1 MARLRVSTKLDATPD
16 VVWADLA
23 DISSHVEWMRDAVA
37 IRFTS
42 DRQQGTG
49 TTFDCDTKVGPFRL
63 TDRMEITAWEPGAA
77 MGVRHT
83 GLVTGDGVIRL
94 RKLRRGRT
102 RLTWSERLVFPWWM
116 GGRVGALAA
125 TPVLWL
131 VWRGSMRNL
140 RDRFAAD

>member
-1 MARLRVSTKLDATPD
+1 MARLRVSTHLDAPPD

-23 DISSHVEWMRDAVA
+23 DVSSHVEWMRDAVA

-42 DRQQGTG
+42 ESHTGVG

-63 TDRMEITAWEPGAA
+63 TDRMEITAWKPELA
-77 MGVRHT
+77 MGVRHV
-83 GLVTGDGVIRL
+83 GLVTGEGVISL
-94 RKLRRGRT
+94 RKRPRGRT
-102 RLTWSERLVFPWWM
+102 KLTWSEQLTFPWWM
-116 GGRVGALAA
+116 GGPLGSWAA

-140 RDRFAAD
+140 RERFGN

>member
-1 MARLRVSTKLDATPD
+1 
-16 VVWADLA
+16 
-23 DISSHVEWMRDAVA
+23 
-37 IRFTS
+37 
-42 DRQQGTG
+42 
-49 TTFDCDTKVGPFRL
+49 
-63 TDRMEITAWEPGAA
+63 MEITAWEPGAA

-116 GGRVGALAA
+116 GGPVGALAA

>member
-49 TTFDCDTKVGPFRL
+49 TSFDCDTKVGPFKL
-63 TDRMEITAWEPGAA
+63 TDRMVITAWEPGAA

-116 GGRVGALAA
+116 GGPVGALAA

-140 RDRFAAD
+140 RKRFAVD

>member
-42 DRQQGTG
+42 DRHQGAG

-116 GGRVGALAA
+116 GGPVGALAA

-140 RDRFAAD
+140 RKRFAVD

>member
-42 DRQQGTG
+42 DRHQGTG

-116 GGRVGALAA
+116 GGPVGALAA

-140 RDRFAAD
+140 RNRFAVD

>member
-1 MARLRVSTKLDATPD
+1 MARLRVSTRLDAPPD
-16 VVWADLA
+16 EVWADLA
-23 DISSHVEWMRDAVA
+23 DISTHVEWMRDAVG
-37 IRFTS
+37 ITFTS
-42 DRQQGTG
+42 PQHDGVG
-49 TTFDCDTKVGPFRL
+49 TTFDCATKVGPFRL
-63 TDRMEITAWEPGAA
+63 TDRMEITAWEPGSA
-77 MGVRHT
+77 MGVRHS

-116 GGRVGALAA
+116 GGPLGALAA

-140 RDRFAAD
+140 RERFAD